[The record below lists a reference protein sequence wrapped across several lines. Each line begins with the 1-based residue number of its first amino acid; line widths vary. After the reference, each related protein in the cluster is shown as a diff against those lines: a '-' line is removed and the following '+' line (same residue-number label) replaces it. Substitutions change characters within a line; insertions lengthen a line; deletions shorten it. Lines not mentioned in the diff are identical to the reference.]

1 MKIQKCLKCN
11 VFICTTSPIS
21 RTSQESVVFISTMQ
35 STMILISGQGKLQI
49 HLFKNQ
55 TLHTLSLTYPQ
66 IGIQGQCHS
75 RINSICTNWT
85 AIYTVYDIYNMQIF
99 ELGIEY
105 SLPILL
111 LFTFSISK
119 SIFTKKNHLSKSIV
133 LYQRNW

>member
-1 MKIQKCLKCN
+1 
-11 VFICTTSPIS
+11 
-21 RTSQESVVFISTMQ
+21 MQ

-85 AIYTVYDIYNMQIF
+85 AIYTVNDTICRYLNWALSILSQTCCCSHFQSLSQFLPKKITCQNLLYLTKETGDTVLLYSSNYIFVDFVVSQIQINMIS
-99 ELGIEY
+99 I
-105 SLPILL
+105 LP
-111 LFTFSISK
+111 F
-119 SIFTKKNHLSKSIV
+119 
-133 LYQRNW
+133 